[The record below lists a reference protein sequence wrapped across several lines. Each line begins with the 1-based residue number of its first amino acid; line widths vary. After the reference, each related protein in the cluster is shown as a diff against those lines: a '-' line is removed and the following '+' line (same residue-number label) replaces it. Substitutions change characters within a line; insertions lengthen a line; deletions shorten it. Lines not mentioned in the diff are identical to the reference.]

1 MIYRSP
7 NSIGSLFFNC
17 PIRRTVTVKTHNIYN
32 KKNQHGARRLKYKCV
47 EITECKL
54 YMRVGDTKIT
64 SRVGENRQ
72 NNGRSD

>member
-17 PIRRTVTVKTHNIYN
+17 PIRITVTVNIYKN
-32 KKNQHGARRLKYKCV
+32 NIYKKQHGARRLKYKCV

-64 SRVGENRQ
+64 SRVGENR
-72 NNGRSD
+72 RT

>member
-7 NSIGSLFFNC
+7 NSIGSLFVNC
-17 PIRRTVTVKTHNIYN
+17 PIRRTVTVKTHNIY
-32 KKNQHGARRLKYKCV
+32 KKKHGAQRLKYRCV

-64 SRVGENRQ
+64 SRVGENR
-72 NNGRSD
+72 RT